1 MGGVF
6 AIAGIVLSEPS
17 GWRWRPALMRLRQLA
32 FVLALGI
39 VVVACAIGPTTA
51 IATLPPP
58 IGEAQVVPLG
68 QGELQINAVSGRAV
82 QGQRYQFEVFT
93 HCGFTA
99 NAFDFDGSFW
109 TVVGPGDDGNGNPP
123 QGIGNPSDA
132 GVIQRIGANEAIWT
146 SASGIQVQLVRAG
159 VQVKTFGCD

>member
-1 MGGVF
+1 MALLVVF
-6 AIAGIVLSEPS
+6 AA
-17 GWRWRPALMRLRQLA
+17 A
-32 FVLALGI
+32 
-39 VVVACAIGPTTA
+39 ACSTGPTTA

-58 IGEAQVVPLG
+58 IAEAQFQPVG
-68 QGELQINAVSGRAV
+68 AGEFQVTAVSGRVV
-82 QGQRYQFEVFT
+82 QGQRYHFEVFT

-123 QGIGNPSDA
+123 QGIGNPTDA
-132 GVIQRIGANEAIWT
+132 GVIQRIGVNEAIYT

-159 VQVKTFGCD
+159 NQVKTFGCD

>member
-1 MGGVF
+1 MRF
-6 AIAGIVLSEPS
+6 A
-17 GWRWRPALMRLRQLA
+17 RH
-32 FVLALGI
+32 FVLLVAGL
-39 VVVACAIGPTTA
+39 VATACATGPTTA

-58 IGEAQVVPLG
+58 IGEAHFQPVGAGEFQV
-68 QGELQINAVSGRAV
+68 NAVSGQAT

-123 QGIGNPSDA
+123 DGIGNPSDT
-132 GVIQRIGANEAIWT
+132 GVIQLIGANAAIYT
-146 SASGIQVQLVRAG
+146 SASGIQVPLERAG
-159 VQVKTFGCD
+159 VQVQIFGCD